1 MRSFNWESFLLK
13 SGLSRQL
20 FNAFLSD
27 YQSYP
32 EQSLQS
38 DKPFVYVNGEG
49 VVKVVTDL
57 IEDELNQL
65 EEHFAVSIGQD
76 GWMEM
81 LEP

>member
-1 MRSFNWESFLLK
+1 MLK

-32 EQSLQS
+32 EQSLQT

-57 IEDELNQL
+57 LNDEFDHP
-65 EEHFAVSIGQD
+65 EEHFAVSISED